1 MRTVGIRNLKS
12 RLSEYVRLVQA
23 GERVTVTNRGNPVM
37 DLVPH
42 SPHGL
47 DPDDAL
53 LRLARAGVVRL
64 GAPGPATYTRP
75 PAQDRVPDAVV
86 ADVLEDIR
94 SDR

>member
-1 MRTVGIRNLKS
+1 MQTVGIRNLKS
-12 RLSEYVRLVQA
+12 RLSEYVRMVQA

-42 SPHGL
+42 SPQQL

-64 GAPGPATYTRP
+64 GTKGPAVYSQP
-75 PAQDRVPDAVV
+75 PAEDRLPASVVAELLDAVRG
-86 ADVLEDIR
+86 ER
-94 SDR
+94 